1 MSVKSTWRVSFST
14 IIAIIVVFGLFGGFI
29 ALFYF
34 LFKISRFNDV
44 TLMILVGLVGI
55 PLFLVVIW
63 YFRMTK
69 ERSFKQNFALVQRL
83 RERDETINKNYVISE
98 IINPSLEK
106 IGAINLQAAYEFP
119 PRVAF
124 KFPLENKLDFLANV
138 SLVIKSSE
146 IITIDAILK
155 HEFPFDLSIRKIDV
169 KKMENAKFK
178 DLYYVFST
186 RSSLIETVSNNHDI
200 QSILMKQASKIKSVT
215 FNGKFVSGVL
225 TSPYEIYQILELIR
239 LLYHEISLD
248 DYGDFDVEEL
258 LCYACGDIFETR
270 EEKCDK
276 CSALRPTCCVCL
288 LSLKPSE
295 KEEVVQTPCCE
306 VYAHREHILAWL
318 EKNSTCPNCKK
329 DLYLWIRT
337 LKQ

>member
-1 MSVKSTWRVSFST
+1 M
-14 IIAIIVVFGLFGGFI
+14 II
-29 ALFYF
+29 
-34 LFKISRFNDV
+34 
-44 TLMILVGLVGI
+44 VGLVGI
-55 PLFLVVIW
+55 PLFLGIVW
-63 YFRMTK
+63 YFRMTREK
-69 ERSFKQNFALVQRL
+69 SFRQNFALVQRL
-83 RERDETINKNYVISE
+83 RERDETIDKKHVISK

-106 IGAINLQAAYEFP
+106 IGAYNIQATYEFP
-119 PRVAF
+119 PRVTF
-124 KFPLENKLDFLANV
+124 NFPPENKLEFLANV
-138 SLVIKSSE
+138 SLVVKSSE
-146 IITIDAILK
+146 IITIDAILE
-155 HEFPFDLSIRKIDV
+155 HEYPFALSIRKIDV
-169 KKMENAKFK
+169 KNMEKAKFK
-178 DLYYVFST
+178 DLFYVFST
-186 RSSLIETVSNNHDI
+186 RSSLIESVSINQDI

-239 LLYHEISLD
+239 LLYHEISID
-248 DYGDFDVEEL
+248 DYGDVDVEEL

-276 CSALRPTCCVCL
+276 CSASRPTCCVCL
-288 LSLKPSE
+288 LNLKPSE

-318 EKNSTCPNCKK
+318 EKNPKCPNCRK